1 MEVTLK
7 GTNKNYLP
15 SEITISVNLVSDARL
30 TPVATVG
37 DKTYYADADG
47 VISVTLKDLEKAVL
61 STNAADAVITK
72 QISEQAGFNIVNSGV
87 RANGAKAG
95 TYDFPFRAT
104 AENSLDTDFTLRVT
118 IAPIVEYKV
127 DDDQDYAAVTERTV
141 EVGYG
146 DGAQIPV
153 LAKLANGDNAVTLSA
168 GATPLYTAWGNGV
181 LTILPNA
188 PAGSSAIKL
197 TPRADGV
204 SIPDARL
211 TLTVKV
217 LSGRDRGRRGFRSVG
232 RPPEAGRSGRRRLH
246 GLPLC
251 GRDPDDHLL
260 RQGRRGLPLHPERAG
275 RWASRSAAGR

>member
-104 AENSLDTDFTLRVT
+104 AENYLDTDFTLRVT

-146 DGAQIPV
+146 DGAQIP
-153 LAKLANGDNAVTLSA
+153 
-168 GATPLYTAWGNGV
+168 GARQARQRRQRGHPFGRRHPALHRVGQRGPD
-181 LTILPNA
+181 ILPNA
-188 PAGSSAIKL
+188 PAAAIRLSL
-197 TPRADGV
+197 TPRRTA
-204 SIPDARL
+204 
-211 TLTVKV
+211 
-217 LSGRDRGRRGFRSVG
+217 FRS
-232 RPPEAGRSGRRRLH
+232 LT
-246 GLPLC
+246 
-251 GRDPDDHLL
+251 
-260 RQGRRGLPLHPERAG
+260 RA
-275 RWASRSAAGR
+275 